1 MTTLER
7 ERCEMRRLFAQV
19 ERLEGLHERLA
30 SRLSDDEAD
39 EMEAAVVQALD
50 ELQPVRVPIASD
62 LLDLDDKTVRSWL
75 REGLLTEV
83 DTTSSRTHLDPK
95 RLHKVLHLV
104 RELREAGKTRGLLDA
119 VWYRLQ
125 DQALLDRE
133 DLAESLEQMRRG
145 EVVKA

>member
-7 ERCEMRRLFAQV
+7 ERCEIHRLFDQV
-19 ERLEGLHERLA
+19 ERLEDLRERLA
-30 SRLSDDEAD
+30 SRLSDDEAE
-39 EMEAAVVQALD
+39 EMAAAVDQALD

-62 LLDLDDKTVRSWL
+62 LLELDDKTVRSWL
-75 REGLLTEV
+75 RDGLLTEA

-95 RLHKVLHLV
+95 RLHEVLHLV
-104 RELREAGKTRGLLDA
+104 RELRETGKTRGLLDA
-119 VWYRLQ
+119 VWFRLQ

-133 DLAESLEQMRRG
+133 DLAESLEQMHRG